1 MSLMSDLD
9 LNDFE
14 WFLVLAQERNFTRAA
29 ARLGIAQ
36 STLSHMVKRLET
48 RLGLRLLAR
57 TTRSVAL
64 TEAGQRFMQVV
75 EPRLTAIRTELSALQ
90 AEGERPS
97 GTVRLTVSDH
107 ALDWVIWPRLEP
119 LLRAHPGLKLELH
132 IDSGLQD
139 IVEGGFDAGIR
150 LGESLE
156 KDMIALR
163 VSPDWRLVAVASPAY
178 FDRHPAPQK
187 PQDLMAHACINYRH
201 SKDGGLYAWEFGRAT
216 QSLRVRVD
224 GPLIFNSSAA
234 ALRAALDGHGIA
246 YVPEDLALAPLAEGR
261 LVACLDEWCQS
272 FPGYFLYYPSRHQ
285 NSAAFRALVSALR
298 HRG

>member
-1 MSLMSDLD
+1 MSDLG

-90 AEGERPS
+90 AEGDQPS

-107 ALDWVIWPRLEP
+107 ALDWVIWPRLGP
-119 LLRAHPGLKLELH
+119 LLRAHPGLRLELH

-163 VSPDWRLVAVASPAY
+163 VSPDWRLVAVASPDY
-178 FDRHPAPQK
+178 FDRHPVPQK
-187 PQDLMAHACINYRH
+187 PQDLMQHACINYRH
-201 SKDGGLYAWEFGRAT
+201 SKDGGLYAWEFGRGT

-224 GPLIFNSSAA
+224 GPLIFNSSQA
-234 ALRAALDGHGIA
+234 ALRAALHGHGIA

-272 FPGYFLYYPSRHQ
+272 FPGYFLNCPSRHQ
-285 NSAAFRALVSALR
+285 NSAAFRTLVSALR
-298 HRG
+298 DRG